1 MDGIADKILTRELS
15 HDSVKERGEKYLIPP
30 NGKHFTPAVV
40 NEEIKF
46 WDLLPRKNS
55 VVYIRKK

>member
-1 MDGIADKILTRELS
+1 MVLQTKLS

-30 NGKHFTPAVV
+30 NGKHFTPTVV